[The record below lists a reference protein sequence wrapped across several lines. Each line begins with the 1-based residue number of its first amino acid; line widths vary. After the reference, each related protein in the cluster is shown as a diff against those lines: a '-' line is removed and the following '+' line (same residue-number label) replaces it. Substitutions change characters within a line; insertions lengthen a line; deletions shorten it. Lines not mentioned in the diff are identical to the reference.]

1 MKQCHLLQRTR
12 YFADFHLEYIA
23 FPEAIDN
30 WHLLVSDV
38 SLQNTQS
45 IIFLWFG
52 PVRTQKNPNPKQS
65 DHTFMSL
72 LVRGY
77 NTIKYQALILKS

>member
-30 WHLLVSDV
+30 LHLLVSDV

-45 IIFLWFG
+45 IMFL
-52 PVRTQKNPNPKQS
+52 
-65 DHTFMSL
+65 
-72 LVRGY
+72 
-77 NTIKYQALILKS
+77 